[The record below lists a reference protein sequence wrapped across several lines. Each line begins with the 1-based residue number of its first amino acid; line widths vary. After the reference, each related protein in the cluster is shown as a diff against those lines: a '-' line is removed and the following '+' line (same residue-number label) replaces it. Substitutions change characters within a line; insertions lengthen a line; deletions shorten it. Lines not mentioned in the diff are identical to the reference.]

1 MILKEN
7 LNASK
12 PFDQS
17 KCLGG
22 NIGCRDKNLYMVL
35 KGFPNVVT

>member
-12 PFDQS
+12 LSDQS

-22 NIGCRDKNLYMVL
+22 NIGCRDKNLYMAFKRV
-35 KGFPNVVT
+35 PRW